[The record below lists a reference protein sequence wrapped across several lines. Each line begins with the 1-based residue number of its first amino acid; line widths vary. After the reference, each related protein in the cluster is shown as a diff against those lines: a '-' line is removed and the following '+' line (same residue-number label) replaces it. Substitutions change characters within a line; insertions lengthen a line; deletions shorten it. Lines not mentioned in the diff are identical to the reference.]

1 MSLVSDWWDY
11 RWTKMKRVREAP
23 KEHYQAFEPEKN
35 SCNFLFFLKFNWRTF
50 VPEVSRF
57 CSCKCFWDRRTN
69 IIKTQ
74 VRQDRQKETLSK
86 EWHTR
91 YQKDKAKEGE
101 NLMSSDSDVEI
112 SDKKN
117 SNLEAPKVK
126 PSLSEIKESKI
137 LSPHLSQ
144 KHKKTPRV
152 RYKVK

>member
-1 MSLVSDWWDY
+1 
-11 RWTKMKRVREAP
+11 
-23 KEHYQAFEPEKN
+23 
-35 SCNFLFFLKFNWRTF
+35 
-50 VPEVSRF
+50 
-57 CSCKCFWDRRTN
+57 
-69 IIKTQ
+69 
-74 VRQDRQKETLSK
+74 
-86 EWHTR
+86 
-91 YQKDKAKEGE
+91 
-101 NLMSSDSDVEI
+101 MSSDSDVEI